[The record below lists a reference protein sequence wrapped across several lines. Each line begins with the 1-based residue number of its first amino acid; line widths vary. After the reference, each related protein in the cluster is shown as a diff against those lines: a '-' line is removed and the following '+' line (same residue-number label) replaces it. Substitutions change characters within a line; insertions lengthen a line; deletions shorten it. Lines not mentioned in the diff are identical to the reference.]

1 MMKMNR
7 ALAALGLVCAVGGAN
22 AAPVYP
28 EATYY
33 FNFNPQILSTP
44 GSYVIPYWMQGGDW
58 VMDTGIRYKVYGDQ
72 SKNNL
77 LSQIEAFSIGG
88 WDVDGLESGQ
98 LQPYQVGKFQSA
110 QILDGDFSISLYQ
123 FFGAPPRFVQVDG
136 MRALLVD
143 GNGLVTTID
152 ASVNPVPIPAAAW
165 LMLSGIGALGAA
177 ARRRKSLAVQS

>member
-1 MMKMNR
+1 MIKISR

-44 GSYVIPYWMQGGDW
+44 GSYVTPYWIQGGDW
-58 VMDTGIRYKVYGDQ
+58 VMDAAIRYKVYGDQ

-77 LSQIEAFSIGG
+77 LSQIEYLSIDG
-88 WDVDGLESGQ
+88 WDVDGLDNGQ
-98 LQPYQVGKFQSA
+98 LQPYQVGKLQSA
-110 QILDGDFSISLYQ
+110 EILDGDFSISLYQ
-123 FFGAPPRFVQVDG
+123 FFGAPLVQVDG

-177 ARRRKSLAVQS
+177 ARRRKTLALQP